1 MNVEEYYS
9 RLLEFVKGLDEEEK
23 RALSEN
29 WTKEELA
36 IYEFIS
42 ESTA

>member
-1 MNVEEYYS
+1 MNTMPVSMNVEEYYS

-29 WTKEELA
+29 
-36 IYEFIS
+36 
-42 ESTA
+42 